1 MKLLDIKSVTEAV
14 WAGDK
19 KDFFCLVPFLLKE
32 NLMGSKK
39 TFNI

>member
-19 KDFFCLVPFLLKE
+19 KRFLLFSAIPTQRKS
-32 NLMGSKK
+32 NGIKK
-39 TFNI
+39 NF